1 MPPARGPLLDYEL
14 RLALTLSSGQLRFG
28 VMGKLLSRR
37 RFLAT
42 SALSGAGIVALLWP
56 AQTAGAFAIRKMDA
70 ETHALYL
77 SSCGGAGAKAYHAKL
92 LEQAKARLAGS
103 LTDQQIEAALA
114 QLTCPICGCPLIG

>member
-1 MPPARGPLLDYEL
+1 
-14 RLALTLSSGQLRFG
+14 
-28 VMGKLLSRR
+28 MGKLLSRR

-42 SALSGAGIVALLWP
+42 GALSGAGIAALLWP
-56 AQTAGAFAIRKMDA
+56 AQTASAFAIRKMDA
-70 ETHALYL
+70 ETHTLYL
-77 SSCGGAGAKAYHAKL
+77 NSCGGAGTKAYHAKL